1 MNQSG
6 KTLRQAA
13 IELLQELGPT
23 HYRELTDEILSRSL
37 AKSSAKKPENVLN
50 RTITT
55 DINHNGSH
63 SVFIRL
69 SAGVYGLRALH
80 TAEPDSEEKSTE
92 ESSDSSG
99 PVDTGA
105 KQKSRRVRIPLFP
118 TYGEVRHLLR
128 VWSGRPKAHITGLH
142 SALAQL
148 RGTPQNPVSW
158 IDPDTWIPAKL
169 SGDTR
174 DLAEAI
180 WTESGQAVNPRHTYG
195 HWLLVQKYGLLEQGS
210 DGNLAL
216 TDTGRHFV
224 EYERGGAEVFLDRQE
239 GLIELLAIVADSG
252 PARLGGLVEAW
263 AEYLKRRSR
272 FGSDSTIRDT
282 LRRRLNNLL
291 DRGLI
296 TRERAKY
303 AIADPGIAY
312 LERVGPSPGADE
324 LQGIRK
330 LAKKREGSVRTS
342 LRQHL
347 LQMEP
352 SGFEQLVG
360 RLLEEMNYQNVEVVG
375 QSGDGGVDV
384 VAEIELGVTSV
395 REVVQAKRHKRT
407 IQRKDLDALRGSLYR
422 FNAVRGTIVATSRFA
437 KGAMEAAFAQGTA
450 PITLIDGE
458 KLIDMLIEHG
468 IGVRKR
474 AIEVLTVD
482 LDGLLEVVNLDE
494 G

>member
-69 SAGVYGLRALH
+69 RAGVYGLRALH
-80 TAEPDSEEKSTE
+80 TAEPDSVDKTTG

-99 PVDTGA
+99 PVVTGA
-105 KQKSRRVRIPLFP
+105 KQNSRRVRIPLFP

-180 WTESGQAVNPRHTYG
+180 WTESGRAVNPRHTYG

-263 AEYLKRRSR
+263 AEYLKRRSK

-303 AIADPGIAY
+303 AITDAGIAY
-312 LERVGPSPGADE
+312 LERVGPSPKADE

-330 LAKKREGSVRTS
+330 LAKTREGSVRTS

-360 RLLEEMNYQNVEVVG
+360 RLLEEMNYQNVEVIG

-437 KGAMEAAFAQGTA
+437 KGAMEAAFAQGAA

-474 AIEVLTVD
+474 AIDVLTVD
-482 LDGLLEVVNLDE
+482 LDGLLEVENLDE